1 MKQYHLSIGDHK
13 VTNLFGGL
21 EIKYDFTMCCVRKTY
36 FGVICSL
43 RNTKSIQE
51 LRYLC

>member
-21 EIKYDFTMCCVRKTY
+21 EISNKQITGMAFVKPLNIGGFFLYNCVA
-36 FGVICSL
+36 L
-43 RNTKSIQE
+43 E
-51 LRYLC
+51 